1 MRRNFRLK
9 RFFGSKTTLLH
20 RMIILTLAV
29 AVIPTLI
36 VGISSYMFSASTLQD
51 EVNRAHIQLLEN
63 TSSTI
68 DRDLQNIQDSTLQLL
83 FHPLFGNEALQRGIK
98 DNEFEF
104 NMQVAQFFSTYQFN
118 HKLIL
123 DISMYVK
130 DNYLLSSNFG
140 LFKVAP
146 IYDRNKLNEAMIS
159 PTEMLWKNTVFHI
172 RANDVANGVTFICK
186 LPLQALNPV
195 GLMLVR
201 IDEKLFQDALQH
213 SVVYSGQTIAIVDKE
228 GKTVASSSVSVLP
241 PELLAMLQQ
250 KNVSEHK
257 LHYNWNDRDYLV
269 TTLTSTYTGWQYIDL
284 IPVKELNAKSAGIG
298 VITVA
303 VLAVVLLLALIF
315 TFLGTQWVYRP
326 IANLMGHMKR
336 DAAGQEADEDEI
348 GYVEQT
354 WLALKDETRQLQN
367 QLSHQLPI
375 IQESFVMQILQGHFM
390 HYTQSEL
397 ENLFERYGLP
407 QHARFAIFILTYD
420 PRTPGTGKFS
430 DRDRDLVIFAMKNI
444 ITDLVHA
451 NERAF
456 LGITINLLNDQ
467 IAVLLWNSREID
479 MEADA
484 EADIGRTA
492 EWNVSVKAF
501 VEEVRGVLTEYLRL
515 PVTAGL
521 GATTSEI
528 RDLPQAYHQA
538 VSALYSR
545 LLVGGEQVID
555 TDNDFLKKS
564 ESYRYPIELEQHYE
578 ESLKQGDL
586 EESERMLEEF
596 SKYVLSATHV
606 TKVIQMSYTQLMGT
620 TIRTMY
626 LLGIDLDTLYKG
638 EEPYEYLRKF
648 QNLDDLNHWFLQ
660 KLITPI
666 VMFVQNKTFV
676 EHEHI
681 IDKVIAYIQDNY
693 HLDVSQDQC
702 ARSFG
707 ISRTHLSKL
716 FKKFQH
722 ISFSDYLTQV
732 RIEQAK
738 KMLRETN
745 IPVADISEKVGY
757 LHTQNFI
764 RVFKKNEG
772 ITPGH
777 FREEGE

>member
-1 MRRNFRLK
+1 MNIKRIFGRR
-9 RFFGSKTTLLH
+9 TTLLN
-20 RMIILTLAV
+20 RMIMLTLAV
-29 AVIPTLI
+29 AVVPTLI
-36 VGISSYMFSASTLQD
+36 VGISSYLFSASTLQN
-51 EVNRAHIQLLEN
+51 EVNRAHVQLLEN
-63 TSSTI
+63 TSATI

-104 NMQVAQFFSTYQFN
+104 NMQVSQFFSTFQYN

-130 DNYLLSSNFG
+130 DNYLLSSSFG
-140 LFKVAP
+140 LFKITP
-146 IYDRNKLNEAMIS
+146 IYDRNKLNEAMVS
-159 PTEMLWKNTVFHI
+159 PKEFQWKNTVFHI
-172 RANDVANGVTFICK
+172 RANDVAKGATFISR
-186 LPLQALNPV
+186 LPLQSLNPV
-195 GLMLVR
+195 GLVLVR
-201 IDEKLFQDALQH
+201 IDEKLFQDALKH
-213 SVVYSGQTIAIVDKE
+213 SVVYPGQTIAIVDKE
-228 GKTVASSSVSVLP
+228 GKSVASSSVSMLP
-241 PELLAMLQQ
+241 PQLLDMLKL
-250 KNVSEHK
+250 KNGSEHK

-269 TTLTSTYTGWQYIDL
+269 TTLTSAYTGWQYIDL
-284 IPVKELNAKSAGIG
+284 IPVNELNAKSAGIG
-298 VITVA
+298 VITAA

-315 TFLGTQWVYRP
+315 TFLGTTWVYRP
-326 IANLMGHMKR
+326 LANLMTHMKR
-336 DAAGQEADEDEI
+336 DSIGNEADEDEI
-348 GYVEQT
+348 GYVRQT
-354 WLALKDETRQLQN
+354 WLALKDETRQLHD

-375 IQESFVMQILQGHFM
+375 IQESFVMQMLQGHFM

-397 ENLFERYGLP
+397 ESLFERYDLP
-407 QHARFAIFILTYD
+407 QQAQFGIFILTYD
-420 PRTPGTGKFS
+420 PSTPGKGKFS
-430 DRDRDLVIFAMKNI
+430 DQDRDLVIFAMKNI

-451 NERAF
+451 NAHTF
-456 LGITINLLNDQ
+456 LGIAINLLNDQ
-467 IAVLLWNSREID
+467 VAVLIWNNLAKD
-479 MEADA
+479 VGNNVEACS
-484 EADIGRTA
+484 EPTV
-492 EWNVSVKAF
+492 EWSVSVKAF
-501 VEEVRGVLTEYLRL
+501 VEEVRNVLANYLRL

-521 GATTSEI
+521 GATTREI
-528 RDLPQAYHQA
+528 RELPQAYHQA

-545 LLVGGEQVID
+545 LVVGGEQVID
-555 TDNDFLKKS
+555 PDNNFLKKS

-586 EESERMLEEF
+586 EESERMLNEF
-596 SKYVLSATHV
+596 SKYVLSATNV
-606 TKVIQMSYTQLMGT
+606 AKVIQMSYTQLLGT

-626 LLGIDLDTLYKG
+626 LLGIDLDTLFKG

-648 QNLDDLNHWFLQ
+648 QNMDDLNRWFLQ

-681 IDKVIAYIQDNY
+681 IDRVIAFIQENY
-693 HLDVSQDQC
+693 HLDISQDQC

-716 FKKFQH
+716 FKKFQQ
-722 ISFSDYLTQV
+722 ISFSDYVTQV

-772 ITPGH
+772 ITPGQ
-777 FREEGE
+777 FREEGK